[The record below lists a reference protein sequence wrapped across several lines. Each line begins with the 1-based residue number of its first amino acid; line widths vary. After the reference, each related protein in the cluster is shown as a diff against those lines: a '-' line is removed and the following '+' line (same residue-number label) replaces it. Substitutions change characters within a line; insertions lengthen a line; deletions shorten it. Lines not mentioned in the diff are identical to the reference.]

1 MAPSDAKKERAAAKK
16 AAAAA
21 KKAAK
26 GKSPSVSASNSQND
40 LKSLDDH
47 DRSCTGVLAS
57 HALSRDI
64 HVVGFSLNFHGHEL
78 VADTTLE
85 LNYGRRYGLLGL
97 NGCGKSTLLKA
108 IGNREVPV
116 QDHMDIYFLSHE
128 IEATDMSALQAVI
141 CVDEERLKL
150 EKEAEELA
158 EVEGAADQLER
169 IYERLDAM
177 DSATAEVRAAQI
189 LHGLGFTKQMQ
200 QKKTRDF
207 SGGWRMRIALA
218 RALFMQPTVL
228 LLDEPTNHLD
238 LEACVW
244 LENTL
249 NKSDRILVVVSRCCS
264 HSLSLSSPSPQPP
277 CSSLPI
283 LGLRALPADL
293 EACVWLEGTLKK
305 LDRILVELSGGVR
318 VAGRYFEEVRP
329 HSGGGVAACVWLEDT
344 LKKFDRILVVVSHS
358 QDFLNGVC
366 TNIIHMQNKKL
377 KFYTGN
383 YDSYVQTRKE
393 QEENQMKQW
402 KWEQEQI
409 ANMKEYIARFGHGS
423 AKLARQ
429 AQSKEKT
436 LAKMER
442 GGLTEKVQR
451 DNVLTFRFTD
461 VGKLPPPVLQ
471 FSEVSFAYDP
481 EHVIYEKVDF
491 GVDLDSRIA
500 LVGPNGA
507 GKSTLLKL
515 MTGDLQPTEGA
526 VKRHNHLRI
535 GQYHQPTEG
544 AVKRHNHLRIG
555 QYHQHLGEK
564 LDLEKSALAWMM
576 SEYPGL
582 EEEKMR
588 AAIGRFGLTGKCQ
601 IMPMKN
607 LSDGQR
613 SRILFAW
620 LAWRQPQML
629 LLDEP
634 TNHLDIETI
643 DSLAEALNEWDGG
656 MVLVS
661 HDFRLINQVAKE
673 IWVCENRTLT
683 RWEGDIVGFKNH
695 LRKKANIE

>member
-40 LKSLDDH
+40 LK
-47 DRSCTGVLAS
+47 
-57 HALSRDI
+57 
-64 HVVGFSLNFHGHEL
+64 
-78 VADTTLE
+78 
-85 LNYGRRYGLLGL
+85 RYGLLGL

-264 HSLSLSSPSPQPP
+264 HSITLVSLTPTPAPLSQFLASVP
-277 CSSLPI
+277 CLQI
-283 LGLRALPADL
+283 WRRA
-293 EACVWLEGTLKK
+293 
-305 LDRILVELSGGVR
+305 SGGVR